1 MPFGIQP
8 IHIVFI
14 VIVALIIFGPKRL
27 PDLGRYVGRTIN
39 EFRTGT
45 RELTEAIKEE
55 SMKDPSAPQAPAAA
69 QAAQP
74 GNTILPPAQPQ
85 AVSADQKFCIKC
97 GAPNLSEAIFC
108 QKCGNQFSA

>member
-14 VIVALIIFGPKRL
+14 VIVALIVFGPKRL

-55 SMKDPSAPQAPAAA
+55 SFKDPAAA
-69 QAAQP
+69 PTAANAPAVQP
-74 GNTILPPAQPQ
+74 ENTIAPPAQPQ
-85 AVSADQKFCIKC
+85 SVSAEQKFCIKC
-97 GAPNLSEAIFC
+97 GTPNPSEAAFC
-108 QKCGNQFSA
+108 YKCGTQFPA